1 MTDTDGRSSLV
12 PEDFDLEA
20 AKNAPSTTPSEERPK
35 CPHCETATL
44 QTAPGY
50 RGAETK
56 YMCKK
61 CYRHVAEDGAV

>member
-1 MTDTDGRSSLV
+1 MTGADDSGSLV

-20 AKNAPSTTPSEERPK
+20 AKNAPSTTPSEERPQ
-35 CPHCETATL
+35 CPYCETATL

-61 CYRHVAEDGAV
+61 CYRHIAADEAV